1 MPTSREE
8 AIKIREII
16 DDFLTQEQAKEITT
30 RLYDEVGRITDNDSL
45 KVSLS
50 MLRRLYEG

>member
-16 DDFLTQEQAKEITT
+16 DDFLTQDQAKEITT

-50 MLRRLYEG
+50 MLHRLYEG